1 VIPLKLLAALPEVN
15 RIRTATRWN
24 DPACRLHFDRRFLF
38 AAILAGATVFASAAM
53 AATPVA
59 GPAACA
65 ASVVGQNAELNGRP
79 MPAGATL
86 FPGDVIRIG
95 RSSAAALQ
103 FGSSTVRADAQT
115 ELVVESAGVT
125 LRAGILQVRAG
136 GADTLAVSGPFFRVS
151 VASSAGIPSSA
162 EIHLG
167 EMRAQ
172 ISALAGAAD
181 LTALGGA
188 APIRLH
194 AGESA
199 TLDTVPPD
207 ATADQT
213 STNPA
218 AGQISRLLPQVQIDR
233 ASQHIVASGSDRVY
247 WNDNLRSGPT
257 GRAHITLKDGSQL
270 NLGSDSSLRILQHDA
285 QAQQTSLDLLVGRVR
300 GKITK
305 LTKSG
310 SKFEVHTPV
319 GIAGLVG
326 TDFSLLVT
334 DDYTELIVNEGTVR
348 FTPTNGQSVTVN
360 SGMKLRISKSGVID
374 GPSSA
379 SAQEIQSAEA
389 LTDITGSANQAA
401 VGAATARPLAP
412 LVITLTGAA
421 AGVGI
426 GVWQAT
432 RPTVSVSIP

>member
-1 VIPLKLLAALPEVN
+1 MKLLAALPAGT
-15 RIRTATRWN
+15 RIRTAIRLN
-24 DPACRLHFDRRFLF
+24 DPARRLRFSRRLLF
-38 AAILAGATVFASAAM
+38 AAILAGAAAIGSSGLAAMPAVVSAAS
-53 AATPVA
+53 
-59 GPAACA
+59 A
-65 ASVVGQNAELNGRP
+65 ASVVGHNAELNGRP

-86 FPGDVIRIG
+86 FPGDVIRMG
-95 RSSAAALQ
+95 RDSAAALQ
-103 FGSSTVRADAQT
+103 FGNSTVRADAQT
-115 ELVVESAGVT
+115 ELIVESAGVT
-125 LRAGILQVRAG
+125 LRAGFLQVRAG
-136 GADTLAVSGPFFRVS
+136 GADTLAVSGPFFHVS
-151 VASSAGIPSSA
+151 VASAAGIPSSA

-167 EMRAQ
+167 GMRAQ
-172 ISALAGAAD
+172 ISAIAGAAD
-181 LTALGGA
+181 LTALGAA

-199 TLDTVPPD
+199 TLDAAPPD
-207 ATADQT
+207 PAAEQT
-213 STNPA
+213 GANPA
-218 AGQISRLLPQVQIDR
+218 AGQVSRLIPQVQIDR

-285 QAQQTSLDLLVGRVR
+285 QAQQTSLDLLVGRMR
-300 GKITK
+300 GKITR
-305 LTKSG
+305 LTRPG

-360 SGMKLRISKSGVID
+360 SGMKLRISRFGAID

-379 SAQEIQSAEA
+379 SAQEIQTAET

-401 VGAATARPLAP
+401 VGAATARPLVP
-412 LVITLTGAA
+412 LVITLTGTA

>member
-1 VIPLKLLAALPEVN
+1 MKLLAAVPAVT
-15 RIRTATRWN
+15 RIRTEIRLN
-24 DPACRLHFDRRFLF
+24 DPARRSHFCRRFLI
-38 AAILAGATVFASAAM
+38 AAILAGTAAAGASSSAAAPATASAAS
-53 AATPVA
+53 
-59 GPAACA
+59 A
-65 ASVVGQNAELNGRP
+65 ASVVGRNAELNGRP

-86 FPGDVIRIG
+86 FPGDIIRIG
-95 RSSAAALQ
+95 RDSAAALQ
-103 FGSSTVRADAQT
+103 FGNSTVRADAQT
-115 ELVVESAGVT
+115 ELVVEAAGVT
-125 LRAGILQVRAG
+125 LRGGILQVRAG
-136 GADTLAVSGPFFRVS
+136 GADRLAVAGPFFRVS
-151 VASSAGIPSSA
+151 VAAAAGIPSSA

-167 EMRAQ
+167 ESRAQ
-172 ISALAGAAD
+172 ISAFAGTAD
-181 LTALGGA
+181 LTALGAA

-199 TLDTVPPD
+199 TLDAAPPD
-207 ATADQT
+207 ASAEQT
-213 STNPA
+213 GANPA

-285 QAQQTSLDLLVGRVR
+285 QAQQTSLDLLVGRMR

-305 LTKSG
+305 LSRPG

-334 DDYTELIVNEGTVR
+334 DDYTELIVNDGTVR

-360 SGMKLRISKSGVID
+360 SGMKIRISKSGAID

-379 SAQEIQSAEA
+379 SAQEIQTAEA
-389 LTDITGSANQAA
+389 LTDITGSANQTA

-412 LVITLTGAA
+412 LVITLTGVA

-432 RPTVSVSIP
+432 RPTVSVAIP